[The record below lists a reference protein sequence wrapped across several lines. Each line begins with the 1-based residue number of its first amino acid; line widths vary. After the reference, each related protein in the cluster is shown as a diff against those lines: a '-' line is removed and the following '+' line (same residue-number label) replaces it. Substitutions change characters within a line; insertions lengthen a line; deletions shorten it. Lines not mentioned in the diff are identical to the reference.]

1 MIFDVYKIAS
11 PLLSRYVQ
19 YILFN
24 YSNDIFYSGLVTSYA
39 NTNICL
45 GIINGKKLY
54 NRADQVKYTEYKSG
68 INSYIS
74 GMYLKPYKFEADGSL
89 DEICIDFTPI
99 GYYRFFKFPLKTY
112 MFNDDILFEAF
123 GKEAK
128 EFFETVF
135 KVSDFQKRG
144 RLIEDYLMARII
156 PCNTMFLEQCL
167 FNIHRADGEIRLKE
181 LSAYLQSSEKKIV
194 RSFLTAFDLTP
205 KDYIRIVKFRKA
217 LANLNKNHSKSLTSI
232 SYESNYYDQSHF
244 IRDFKFFTER
254 TPKEIKEVLLDI
266 KQNVIVGID

>member
-1 MIFDVYKIAS
+1 MIFDIYKIAS
-11 PLLSRYVQ
+11 LPLSKYIQ

-24 YSNDIFYSGLVTSYA
+24 YSNDRSYSRLVTSYA

-45 GIINGKKLY
+45 GIINGKKLN
-54 NRADQVKYTEYKSG
+54 NRTNQVKYTEYKSG

-74 GMYLKPYKFEADGSL
+74 GMYLMPYKFEAEGRL

-112 MFNDDILFEAF
+112 MFNDDILSEAF

-128 EFFETVF
+128 EFFETIF

-144 RLIEDYLMARII
+144 QLIEEYLMTRVIH
-156 PCNTMFLEQCL
+156 CNTMFLEQCL
-167 FNIHRADGEIRLKE
+167 FNIHRVGGEIRLKE
-181 LSAYLQSSEKKIV
+181 LSAYLQCSEKKII

-217 LANLNKNHSKSLTSI
+217 LANLNGNHSKSLTSI

-244 IRDFKFFTER
+244 IRDFRFFTER

>member
-1 MIFDVYKIAS
+1 MIFDVYKISS
-11 PLLSRYVQ
+11 PPLTRYIQ

-24 YSNDIFYSGLVTSYA
+24 YSNDISYSSLVTSYA

-45 GIINGKKLY
+45 GIINGKKLN
-54 NRADQVKYTEYKSG
+54 NRADEVKYTEHNSG

-74 GMYLKPYKFEADGSL
+74 GMYLKPYKFEAYGSL

-112 MFNDDILFEAF
+112 MFNEDILSEAF
-123 GKEAK
+123 GNDAK
-128 EFFETVF
+128 QFFEVVF
-135 KVSDFQKRG
+135 TIPDFQKRG
-144 RLIEDYLMARII
+144 KLIEEYLMARVI
-156 PCNTMFLEQCL
+156 PCNTIFLEECL
-167 FNIHRADGEIRLKE
+167 YTIQNTGGEIKLKE
-181 LSAYLQSSEKKIV
+181 LSSYMKCSEKKIV
-194 RSFLTAFDLTP
+194 RSFLTFFDLTP

-217 LANLNKNHSKSLTSI
+217 LASLNGNHSKSLTSI

-254 TPKEIKEVLLDI
+254 TPKEIREVLLDI
-266 KQNVIVGID
+266 KQNVLVGID